1 MAGVG
6 VTELVARLQVP
17 GRVEAELVASSGDV
31 VAVIGPNG
39 AGKSTLLAAL
49 AGLVPVEGSV
59 LVDGRSWTDPPLSVR
74 DRGVGMVFQDQR
86 LFPHLSAL
94 DNIAFGLRAKGMKRG
109 EADALSAG
117 WLERFGIGDLAGR
130 RPDQLSGGQAQRVA
144 ISRALVLDPV
154 LLLLDE
160 PFAGLDVGVAS
171 ALRSDLAQ
179 HLASYRGI
187 TVIVTHDAID
197 ALTLA
202 NLIVVLDRGRV
213 AQVGTPHEVAA
224 RPRTE
229 HVARLVGLNLV
240 REGDRWV
247 SFSPGVVTVSLH
259 QPDGSARHRWSGVIA
274 HAAPYGR
281 SIRLLVNGAAQELLA
296 DVTPA
301 SVSELGLVSGRRVW
315 LSVKE
320 SAVTSYSTPT
330 SS

>member
-1 MAGVG
+1 
-6 VTELVARLQVP
+6 
-17 GRVEAELVASSGDV
+17 
-31 VAVIGPNG
+31 
-39 AGKSTLLAAL
+39 
-49 AGLVPVEGSV
+49 
-59 LVDGRSWTDPPLSVR
+59 
-74 DRGVGMVFQDQR
+74 MVFQDQR

-281 SIRLLVNGAAQELLA
+281 SIRLLVKGAAQELLA